1 MRYTLKEAFD
11 DIFMDVKFD
20 ANVAKAL
27 YQFRVG
33 YMTGNREHMEFFG
46 GNMIGVNTLRF
57 KDSDVNN
64 FFAIFDMSYQ
74 EVIQQVRQVTT
85 IDHKFKVGSDVFNL
99 TCMYLI
105 HRFLTSKNPVGLI
118 EKATYDVAMIFFC
131 RCCAALISANFK
143 YQADPKVAQM
153 AYANLSQKYLI
164 KKLGSWNRVLDYRVK
179 ALLDKRESPH
189 KRTFLFFD
197 EDPKIQYAITD
208 SQGRI
213 REMFKGYYSELM
225 MVNAEG
231 GSISIQ
237 KSLTT
242 DAEGDEALRE
252 KTHGPENYV
261 FYLRE
266 IVTDEQTFIRDD
278 FLQLVSRS
286 NTNTSLRAVKTTLEW
301 ISKASTDPKHYK
313 LVDDFLTRSMVMMA
327 YFMQYNIEA
336 SRQKDLNYVLAN
348 LKNLFLSTR
357 SVDPDLLYL
366 RELGEKIIDHSQGK
380 MSVSLMMAT
389 RTAVIMY
396 ICLRALVGKS
406 TI

>member
-1 MRYTLKEAFD
+1 
-11 DIFMDVKFD
+11 
-20 ANVAKAL
+20 
-27 YQFRVG
+27 
-33 YMTGNREHMEFFG
+33 
-46 GNMIGVNTLRF
+46 
-57 KDSDVNN
+57 
-64 FFAIFDMSYQ
+64 
-74 EVIQQVRQVTT
+74 
-85 IDHKFKVGSDVFNL
+85 
-99 TCMYLI
+99 
-105 HRFLTSKNPVGLI
+105 
-118 EKATYDVAMIFFC
+118 
-131 RCCAALISANFK
+131 
-143 YQADPKVAQM
+143 M

-213 REMFKGYYSELM
+213 REMFKGYYSEFM